1 MKVKIE
7 MTIDVDR
14 KAILAL
20 MDGELG
26 DETPTEYVKSYLM
39 ACTQV
44 LDQQIANETGIYHQ
58 TKIMKTNHKEW
69 GGDQ

>member
-20 MDGELG
+20 MDDQLG

-39 ACTQV
+39 ACTSV
-44 LDQQIANETGIYHQ
+44 LDQQIENECGIYHQ
-58 TKIMKTNHKEW
+58 TRILKTNHKDW